1 MLAVRVKFDRPL
13 RRVSH
18 DSPKPMP
25 VVETAKIPVPVPVQA
40 PPPAPT
46 PEPKPPVTVPLVPPM
61 PPVEEDETAQA
72 ARAEEEERARLAE
85 LQAMEDRHREEFETL
100 RGTLKQMSNSV
111 EEGVR
116 ARQFQMNELQQA
128 AVEIATTVATRLLH
142 REVTEGRF
150 PIEQMVRDMATEI
163 DVDATLTIYLNPTD
177 LNALRNRLDLRDLLP
192 DYAQQVRVAEDGNLA
207 RGSCRLETPDSML
220 LGELGGQLQTIR
232 DELLRSLGHAAGS

>member
-13 RRVSH
+13 RRVAH
-18 DSPKPMP
+18 DSPKPVA

-46 PEPKPPVTVPLVPPM
+46 PVPKPPATVPLVPPVEENET
-61 PPVEEDETAQA
+61 PAARSEEDEQ
-72 ARAEEEERARLAE
+72 ARLAE
-85 LQAMEDRHREEFETL
+85 LKAMEDRHREEFETL
-100 RGTLKQMSNSV
+100 RGALKQMSNSV

-116 ARQFQMNELQQA
+116 ARKFQMNELQQA

-150 PIEQMVRDMATEI
+150 PIEQMVRDMANEL
-163 DVDATLTIYLNPTD
+163 DVDAPLTVYLNPTD
-177 LNALRNRLDLRDLLP
+177 LTSLRNRLDLNDLLP
-192 DYAQQVRVAEDGNLA
+192 GYAQQVRVAEDGNLA

>member
-13 RRVSH
+13 RRVAH
-18 DSPKPMP
+18 DSPKAMA

-40 PPPAPT
+40 APPAPA
-46 PEPKPPVTVPLVPPM
+46 PAPKPPITVPLLPPV
-61 PPVEEDETAQA
+61 PPVEEDETPA
-72 ARAEEEERARLAE
+72 ARSEEDEQARLAE
-85 LQAMEDRHREEFETL
+85 LQAMEVRHREEFETL
-100 RGTLKQMSNSV
+100 RDALKQMSISV

-116 ARQFQMNELQQA
+116 ARKFQMNELQQA
-128 AVEIATTVATRLLH
+128 AVEIATTVATRLMH

-150 PIEQMVRDMATEI
+150 PIEQMVRDMANELDI
-163 DVDATLTIYLNPTD
+163 DAPLTVYLNPTD
-177 LNALRNRLDLRDLLP
+177 LTSLRNRLDLNDLLP
-192 DYAQQVRVAEDGNLA
+192 GYAQQVRVAEDGNLA